1 MQVGDGENDRVLFQH
16 GPRMLRTS
24 GRSAKYD
31 DLVFYDVVANLN
43 LKSKLHSWTSHIDRY
58 IYYLDHLVRMP
69 SSELS
74 LSNVIFSLQSMFT
87 EPLWDG
93 AVRTGMNI
101 LRSNGDRPRGHPS
114 EALAPD
120 VSVGEFMEEEIG
132 TDPRLVRNLASAMM
146 HGIYG
151 GDVYK
156 LSAKCT
162 MLEAAVRRRR
172 LPSRPGCLWVDVKD
186 MALIYDM
193 FSGPNWREV
202 ARLADS
208 NVGKSL
214 MMFEDG
220 LISLVD
226 ALVKDLEARD
236 NVTIKTKSRVT
247 SLADKGSRVSVS
259 TEKTT
264 KQYDQV
270 ICTLFSGHL
279 AKLVEPKDSLPSLAA
294 TSAVTIMVVNLWF
307 PNPDLLAR
315 NPGFGYLVPA
325 SAPDND
331 ECLLGVLF
339 DSDIAP
345 PSADEPEGTKLTVML
360 GGHHWSG
367 WRALPTAAMAQ
378 EMAVQAVRHHLGIS
392 PDEPFFADATL
403 CPDCLP
409 QHHVGHRARMAA
421 AHRELLAAFPGGRLS
436 VAGPSYTS
444 VGVVPAMRAGFD
456 AAMRAASADTDTGT
470 GGRGPPW
477 IADPDVPLFLP
488 DGASLSSEP
497 ARFADHVGATGLA
510 GFAEDE
516 FDGLM
521 SMPKGQLPLRAWTEE
536 TTPEPR

>member
-1 MQVGDGENDRVLFQH
+1 
-16 GPRMLRTS
+16 
-24 GRSAKYD
+24 
-31 DLVFYDVVANLN
+31 
-43 LKSKLHSWTSHIDRY
+43 
-58 IYYLDHLVRMP
+58 
-69 SSELS
+69 
-74 LSNVIFSLQSMFT
+74 MFT

-247 SLADKGSRVSVS
+247 SLADKGSRVSVNIPLLLVPCQ
-259 TEKTT
+259 T
-264 KQYDQV
+264 YNFDLAL
-270 ICTLFSGHL
+270 ILDFSSHIGVYRENHEAVRPGHL
-279 AKLVEPKDSLPSLAA
+279 HP
-294 TSAVTIMVVNLWF
+294 
-307 PNPDLLAR
+307 
-315 NPGFGYLVPA
+315 
-325 SAPDND
+325 
-331 ECLLGVLF
+331 LLG
-339 DSDIAP
+339 P
-345 PSADEPEGTKLTVML
+345 PGQAR
-360 GGHHWSG
+360 
-367 WRALPTAAMAQ
+367 RA
-378 EMAVQAVRHHLGIS
+378 
-392 PDEPFFADATL
+392 
-403 CPDCLP
+403 
-409 QHHVGHRARMAA
+409 
-421 AHRELLAAFPGGRLS
+421 
-436 VAGPSYTS
+436 
-444 VGVVPAMRAGFD
+444 
-456 AAMRAASADTDTGT
+456 
-470 GGRGPPW
+470 
-477 IADPDVPLFLP
+477 
-488 DGASLSSEP
+488 
-497 ARFADHVGATGLA
+497 
-510 GFAEDE
+510 
-516 FDGLM
+516 
-521 SMPKGQLPLRAWTEE
+521 
-536 TTPEPR
+536 